1 MLFLMLGSI
10 IIFGMIGIVL
20 LWYAF
25 WDSLKKWRRRHLLIR
40 TIGQITHLES
50 AMSATSRASFPV
62 IRFMNQEGR
71 VISFKSSFG
80 YRVPKYSYQ
89 PHRYRSPYRIGQ
101 NIAVCYDPGGVLPPM
116 IDSWMG
122 HWSIPLGMGVGGALF
137 LVVAWL
143 LWVQSSERIL
153 SMVL

>member
-1 MLFLMLGSI
+1 MHVLAP
-10 IIFGMIGIVL
+10 IIFGLIGIFS

-40 TIGQITHLES
+40 TIGQVTHLER
-50 AMSATSRASFPV
+50 AMSASRGVRFPV

-71 VISFKSSFG
+71 VISFKSSVT
-80 YRVPKYSYQ
+80 YSMPKFSYQ

-122 HWSIPLGMGVGGALF
+122 RWFIPLGTGVGGALF
-137 LVVAWL
+137 LGLAWRI
-143 LWVQSSERIL
+143 WVG
-153 SMVL
+153 